1 MTTSTTQGNF
11 TDAATVAPSKVASLE
26 IVSIN
31 KSELFTKEECE
42 TILGNCIEELW
53 LPATVVGST
62 DGNFHRARRQKLR
75 GDIAGFPFLNVR
87 DVTKLANTEIYD
99 FKLLGIIDQDFPQI
113 FSYGENDFYKM
124 HMELNSMSPSRKL
137 SFVINLSDPESYEGG
152 DIEFL
157 NISADPALL
166 KEQGACLIFPSYLAY
181 SIAPVIKGTKKIIV
195 GHVHGAVFK

>member
-1 MTTSTTQGNF
+1 MTTSTTQSNF
-11 TDAATVAPSKVASLE
+11 TDAATASIKLASLE

-75 GDIAGFPFLNVR
+75 GDIGGFPFLNIR

-113 FSYGENDFYKM
+113 FSYGENDFYTM

-152 DIEFL
+152 NIEFL
-157 NISADPALL
+157 NISADPTLL

-181 SIAPVIKGTKKIIV
+181 SIAPVTKGTKKIIV